1 MDVGEKNNNNQLKA
15 SSEKDTT
22 IAIDHE
28 EQHIVDLLA
37 KHSPFTM
44 NDVSSQRPQAVGHT
58 SLRLALLQPPSK
70 RSASQNDAVCI
81 LKKSYRNYMQAKRK
95 ESEVASLLVHEW
107 MFMSAPLAALSPNTA
122 GPVVPAAS
130 SATTAATTTMQ
141 PHFSPLERPRC
152 PSFSVYH
159 TNYASNGQALQSP
172 KVDDSAA

>member
-1 MDVGEKNNNNQLKA
+1 MDVGEKNNNQLKA
-15 SSEKDTT
+15 SCETDTT
-22 IAIDHE
+22 ITIDHE

-44 NDVSSQRPQAVGHT
+44 NDLSSQSPQAVGHT

-107 MFMSAPLAALSPNTA
+107 MFMSAPSAVLSPSTT
-122 GPVVPAAS
+122 GPVVP
-130 SATTAATTTMQ
+130 TTTSTIQ

-159 TNYASNGQALQSP
+159 TNYASNGQGPQSP
-172 KVDDSAA
+172 KVNDSAA